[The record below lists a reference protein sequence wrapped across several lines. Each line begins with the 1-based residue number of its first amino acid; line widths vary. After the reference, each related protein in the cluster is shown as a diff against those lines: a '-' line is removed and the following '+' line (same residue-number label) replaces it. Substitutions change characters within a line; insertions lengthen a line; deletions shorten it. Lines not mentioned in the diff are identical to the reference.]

1 MNIESLLK
9 NVCVFTTAMIFTA
22 CSGASIEGTWIEP
35 IPGMEHLSQGI
46 KIESKGKA
54 TSINMATLQYE
65 TWENKG
71 DKLILTGKSIENRQT
86 LSFTD
91 TLTIE
96 KLTQDSLILNKGNYT
111 LRYAR
116 TNEDQIT
123 ETIPASIIVPAQKVS
138 SVKGTLVI
146 GHEVR
151 SFVKEGDSLDYW
163 IDDETGN
170 LMRKYDELTKGTKN
184 GTPVYA
190 ELEIIDM
197 GKADEGFAAEYTGVY
212 KVVKVVNI
220 EKKK

>member
-1 MNIESLLK
+1 MNIGSLLK
-9 NVCVFTTAMIFTA
+9 NICAFTTTMLFTA
-22 CSGASIEGTWIEP
+22 CSGVSIEGTWTEP
-35 IPGMEHLSQGI
+35 VPGIEHLSQGI
-46 KIESKGKA
+46 KIESEGKA

-71 DKLILTGKSIENRQT
+71 DKLILTGKSIGNRQT
-86 LSFTD
+86 LPFTD

-116 TNEDQIT
+116 VKEDQIT

-138 SVKGTLVI
+138 SVKGTLII

-151 SFVKEGDSLDYW
+151 SFVKEGDSVNYW
-163 IDDETGN
+163 INDETGD
-170 LMRKYDELTKGTKN
+170 LIRKYDNLTKGTKN

-190 ELEIIDM
+190 ELEVIDM
-197 GKADEGFAAEYTGVY
+197 GKASEGFAAEYAGVY
-212 KVVKVVNI
+212 KVLKIINI
-220 EKKK
+220 KK

>member
-1 MNIESLLK
+1 
-9 NVCVFTTAMIFTA
+9 
-22 CSGASIEGTWIEP
+22 
-35 IPGMEHLSQGI
+35 MEHLSQGI
-46 KIESKGKA
+46 KIEFKGKA

-71 DKLILTGKSIENRQT
+71 DKLILTGKSIGNRQT